1 MSPSNFGSLQS
12 ESQLQALN
20 LYLAD
25 RSYVSG
31 FKPSAD
37 DSEVLARLSANF
49 GQSQIESFPHVKRW
63 SSHMKAVSKDGAK
76 SNQGNYEALV
86 KRLFG
91 STESQS
97 SKASFECS

>member
-1 MSPSNFGSLQS
+1 MQS
-12 ESQLQALN
+12 VNQLQALN

-37 DSEVLARLSANF
+37 DSAVLARLSANF
-49 GQSQIESFPHVKRW
+49 GQGQIESLPHVRRW
-63 SSHMKAVSKDGAK
+63 SNHMRAVSKDGAK
-76 SNQGNYEALV
+76 VSHENYEALV

-91 STESQS
+91 STERQS
-97 SKASFECS
+97 SKASQ

>member
-1 MSPSNFGSLQS
+1 MN
-12 ESQLQALN
+12 QLQALN

-31 FKPSAD
+31 FKPSDD
-37 DSEVLARLSANF
+37 DSAVLTRLSANF
-49 GQSQIESFPHVKRW
+49 GQGQIESFPHVKRW
-63 SSHMKAVSKDGAK
+63 SNHMKAVSKDVTKA
-76 SNQGNYEALV
+76 NQGSYEALV

-91 STESQS
+91 STESQN